1 MMNRAVIDEKK
12 VKAIFKYIDTL
23 NNSKQIRMMFMFS
36 FNGMRSVNFRNL
48 QLKDVLND
56 NDEVKDIIELGND
69 KNKGK
74 NKAKYYVSD
83 ELKKEIE
90 QYIKSYNLNNKEQY
104 LFISHKTG
112 KPYSRTY
119 ISTIFSNVYNTFGLD
134 CSSHY
139 GRRYLITNLLTKG
152 VDITSVKTLVNHK
165 NIATTSLYYNENENL
180 LKSIMNDYN
189 K

>member
-36 FNGMRSVNFRNL
+36 FNGMRSINFRNL
-48 QLKDVLND
+48 QLKDILND
-56 NDEVKDIIELGND
+56 NNEVKDIIELGND

-74 NKAKYYVSD
+74 NKAKYYISD
-83 ELKKEIE
+83 ELKREIE

-104 LFISHKTG
+104 MFISPKTN

-119 ISTIFSNVYNTFGLD
+119 ISTIFSNVYNTFGIEA
-134 CSSHY
+134 SSHY
-139 GRRYLITNLLTKG
+139 GRRHLITNLLTKG

-180 LKSIMNDYN
+180 LKSIMNDYS

>member
-1 MMNRAVIDEKK
+1 MMNRAIIDDKK
-12 VKAIFKYIDTL
+12 VKAIFKYIETMP
-23 NNSKQIRMMFMFS
+23 NHRQIRMMFMFS
-36 FNGMRSVNFRNL
+36 FNGMRSINFRNL
-48 QLKDVLND
+48 QIKDVVDDFN
-56 NDEVKDIIELGND
+56 NVKDIIELSTD

-83 ELKKEIE
+83 DLKKEI
-90 QYIKSYNLNNKEQY
+90 QDYIKGYDLNDKEKY
-104 LFISHKTG
+104 LFISPKTG

-139 GRRYLITNLLTKG
+139 GRRYMITNLLTKG

-165 NIATTSLYYNENENL
+165 NISTTSLYYNENENL
-180 LKSIMNDYN
+180 LKSIVNGLN